1 MARPTAFSL
10 EYILSVL
17 LALLSAYGVSVG
29 TPSLNPLLTYVVI
42 PLAVAYVSLQFMNA
56 TFPKMNDTGQR
67 MSGYIENK
75 TLGELN
81 NMGYIQVFPPLLAV
95 TILVFVLLF
104 TKNLA

>member
-1 MARPTAFSL
+1 MARPTPFSL

-17 LALLSAYGVSVG
+17 LALLATYGVSTG
-29 TPSLNPLLTYVVI
+29 SPGLNPILTYVII
-42 PLAVAYVSLQFMNA
+42 PLAVAYISLQFMNA
-56 TFPKMNDTGQR
+56 AFPKMNDTGQR
-67 MSGYIENK
+67 VSAYIENK

-95 TILVFVLLF
+95 TLLVFVLLF

>member
-17 LALLSAYGVSVG
+17 LALLATYGVSQG
-29 TPSLNPLLTYVVI
+29 SPNLNPLLTYVVI
-42 PLAVAYVSLQFMNA
+42 PLAVAYVALQFMNA
-56 TFPKMNDTGQR
+56 TFPKMNDTGNR
-67 MSGYIENK
+67 MSAYIENK

-95 TILVFVLLF
+95 TLLVFVLLF